1 MLRFQLTPPHG
12 GRHAG
17 VFLRLADRS
26 FNSRPR
32 MGGDGSPE
40 SPCPSCTCFNSRPRM
55 GGDGRP
61 CGSACGPPVSTH
73 APAWGATFS
82 ALQSSFTGWFQLT
95 PPHGGRPFQLLVGE
109 VAAVS
114 THAPAWGATSSAA
127 SSSSTTTFQLTPPH
141 GGRPGRPP
149 SGPRGPRFN
158 SRPRMG
164 GDMHRRKLLRPC
176 RRFNSR
182 PRMGGDAERI
192 RVEKL
197 SSCFNSRPRMGGD
210 RNPSRPHSPRRC
222 FNSRPRMGGDHPV
235 EKVPLRHAVS
245 THAPAWGATRARRTS
260 SSGASRFNSRPRMGG
275 DWATSTASTPR
286 PVSTHAPAWGA
297 TLPSGDGDHDV
308 LVSTHAPAW
317 GATDEFTAK
326 APGQRFQLTPPH
338 GGRRRSP
345 PLHLRASCFNS
356 RPRMGGDSMN
366 EAINELLLFQLTPPH
381 GGRPA

>member
-164 GDMHRRKLLRPC
+164 GDHSDRRGKS
-176 RRFNSR
+176 SR
-182 PRMGGDAERI
+182 
-192 RVEKL
+192 K
-197 SSCFNSRPRMGGD
+197 
-210 RNPSRPHSPRRC
+210 
-222 FNSRPRMGGDHPV
+222 
-235 EKVPLRHAVS
+235 
-245 THAPAWGATRARRTS
+245 
-260 SSGASRFNSRPRMGG
+260 
-275 DWATSTASTPR
+275 
-286 PVSTHAPAWGA
+286 VSTHAPAWGA
-297 TLPSGDGDHDV
+297 TLTTASAPPSESFNSRPRMGGDLILNDYENNLPVFQLTPPHGGRRCCRRPPLRPGAFTSRPRMGVDGGDTTATGSITFQLTPPHGGRPA
-308 LVSTHAPAW
+308 APVKP
-317 GATDEFTAK
+317 GELREFQLTPPHGGRHPDHLLRTDRL
-326 APGQRFQLTPPH
+326 QFQLTPPH
-338 GGRRRSP
+338 GGRRR
-345 PLHLRASCFNS
+345 
-356 RPRMGGDSMN
+356 
-366 EAINELLLFQLTPPH
+366 
-381 GGRPA
+381 

>member
-1 MLRFQLTPPHG
+1 
-12 GRHAG
+12 
-17 VFLRLADRS
+17 
-26 FNSRPR
+26 
-32 MGGDGSPE
+32 
-40 SPCPSCTCFNSRPRM
+40 
-55 GGDGRP
+55 
-61 CGSACGPPVSTH
+61 
-73 APAWGATFS
+73 
-82 ALQSSFTGWFQLT
+82 
-95 PPHGGRPFQLLVGE
+95 
-109 VAAVS
+109 
-114 THAPAWGATSSAA
+114 
-127 SSSSTTTFQLTPPH
+127 
-141 GGRPGRPP
+141 
-149 SGPRGPRFN
+149 
-158 SRPRMG
+158 
-164 GDMHRRKLLRPC
+164 
-176 RRFNSR
+176 
-182 PRMGGDAERI
+182 
-192 RVEKL
+192 
-197 SSCFNSRPRMGGD
+197 
-210 RNPSRPHSPRRC
+210 
-222 FNSRPRMGGDHPV
+222 MGGDHPV

-381 GGRPA
+381 GGRPIWPKKRRRSKSFNSRPRMGGDRRSPPLHLRASCFNSRPRMGGDSPIPAP